1 MRGDGCGGCRMA
13 VVVGVR
19 GDGCGGCS
27 VVVMVAAVGV
37 FFNLI

>member
-1 MRGDGCGGCRMA
+1 MRGDGRGGCRMA
-13 VVVGVR
+13 VAVGVR

-37 FFNLI
+37 FNLI